1 MPVSLV
7 FLNSVLRY
15 LLISVYLHSYDKQE
29 PVLINNTDVIG
40 KGQEIP
46 EGSTPFHNVQ

>member
-1 MPVSLV
+1 MPVSLI

-29 PVLINNTDVIG
+29 PVPIINTDVIG
-40 KGQEIP
+40 KGQETP
-46 EGSTPFHNVQ
+46 ESSTPFRNV